1 MVTTAIITPMKDVPM
16 AEVSLAFKLRS
27 SAREYPAMNSKI
39 MQTKLDI
46 FRAFRKSSI
55 KKNGRVTRTAA
66 TVELMKVA
74 ATIEMASRA
83 DSSCLLPKFR

>member
-1 MVTTAIITPMKDVPM
+1 VTAAIITPIKDVPM
-16 AEVSLAFKLRS
+16 ADVSLAFKLRS

-46 FRAFRKSSI
+46 FRAFRKSFI
-55 KKNGRVTRTAA
+55 KKNGRMTRTVA

-74 ATIEMASRA
+74 ATIEIASRA